1 MQLYILAVLFIR
13 LSITFFLYRLIS
25 HSRPKRYILHA
36 TTTVLII
43 MYIAP
48 LLLATLSTRPIAA
61 AWDLDVR
68 LAGYTDIINLPL
80 EITVMAIINLVID
93 LWLLALPIHSVLS
106 LQMPLQKR
114 IGVTAIFL
122 IGAVGCAGA
131 VVKLVFLS
139 PTLNSYDSTCK
150 FS

>member
-1 MQLYILAVLFIR
+1 
-13 LSITFFLYRLIS
+13 
-25 HSRPKRYILHA
+25 
-36 TTTVLII
+36 

-61 AWDLDVR
+61 AWDLEVR